1 VAPSR
6 DYTNSLFPNI
16 KVNKKLSY
24 RQQITRNLNSTQSL
38 VANNRKYRKTVISAR
53 KVTNIN
59 FRGGGF
65 RGVKAYGTQVV
76 AEE

>member
-1 VAPSR
+1 
-6 DYTNSLFPNI
+6 
-16 KVNKKLSY
+16 VNKKLSY

-59 FRGGGF
+59 FRGGF